1 METSVLGRKIAEARK
16 KSNLSQAQLAKELFI
31 SPQAVGKWERGESF
45 PDLLTFDRMAVLL
58 GVDLNYFSANFD
70 SIEVNPSGENKI
82 DSEVITPSK
91 RKSWNL
97 SSENLIDTDFSGLKN
112 LSNQFSSSN
121 IQNCKFVGSDL
132 TGLTLKGNN
141 IDQCDFTGS
150 DFTESQFQR
159 SNLQANTFV
168 DCSFVDA
175 GMSGSYAMGNDF
187 SKANLTDFTFK
198 NGGFQKNNLQQT
210 ILERTSFIGSQ
221 IIETVFEGDLK
232 DCHFERCSFKRV
244 TFQNA
249 RIYNT
254 FFKHNSHLKKIEF
267 VNCQVDA
274 ITFAF
279 LKTGKA
285 NLEGIILM

>member
-70 SIEVNPSGENKI
+70 SIEVNQSGENKI
-82 DSEVITPSK
+82 DSEIITPSK

-121 IQNCKFVGSDL
+121 IQNCKFVGSNL

-159 SNLQANTFV
+159 SNLQANTFI

-198 NGGFQKNNLQQT
+198 NGGFQKNNLQHAT
-210 ILERTSFIGSQ
+210 LERTSFIGSQ
-221 IIETVFEGDLK
+221 IIETIFEGDLK

-249 RIYNT
+249 RILNT

-267 VNCQVDA
+267 VNCKVDA
-274 ITFAF
+274 ITYAF

-285 NLEGIILM
+285 NLEGITLM

>member
-16 KSNLSQAQLAKELFI
+16 KSNLSHAQLAKELFI

-58 GVDLNYFSANFD
+58 GVDLNYFSTNFE
-70 SIEVNPSGENKI
+70 SIEINPSGENQI
-82 DSEVITPSK
+82 DSEATTSSK

-159 SNLQANTFV
+159 SNLQANIFV
-168 DCSFVDA
+168 DCSFLDA

-187 SKANLTDFTFK
+187 SKANFTDFTFK

-210 ILERTSFIGSQ
+210 ILERTSFISSQ
-221 IIETVFEGDLK
+221 IIEIVFEGDLK

-254 FFKHNSHLKKIEF
+254 FFKHNSYLKKIEF

-274 ITFAF
+274 ITYAF

-285 NLEGIILM
+285 KLEGIILM